1 MIRKTIDKVLNSVE
15 GTGQTTEQ
23 AETGV
28 TAAIKK
34 YLAQSQ
40 TATIFVIFVVIFII
54 SSILSENF
62 LTPYNLSTMAFN
74 LSFVGIVT
82 LAQGS
87 LLLQGDI
94 DISLGSIAGLAAV
107 ITATLMMQTGINPIV
122 TIFIGI
128 AFGALFGTINGS
140 LVTYF
145 NLNPIVL
152 TIGAMYAYDGFNL
165 VYTEGRNITGFPLY
179 ITRLGGGQLFGVPI
193 PLFFFLGVF
202 VIYYFLTK
210 KTVYGRKIYAL
221 GDNREAA
228 RIVGIK
234 VDKLRIIGY
243 SLAGAFSGL
252 AGILMAFRMAAA
264 QSTIGDPWLLPSIA
278 GPIIGGIAIKGGIGS
293 ITGALIGAALMVVV
307 GNIIVLAGVAAYWQQ
322 AVNGSIIIFAVVMDS
337 VAKKYR

>member
-1 MIRKTIDKVLNSVE
+1 MEVKSAVKNYFVR
-15 GTGQTTEQ
+15 
-23 AETGV
+23 
-28 TAAIKK
+28 
-34 YLAQSQ
+34 SQ
-40 TATIFVIFVVIFII
+40 VATIFVIFAAIFII
-54 SSILSENF
+54 SSIISEDF
-62 LTPYNLSTMAFN
+62 LTAYNLSTMAFN
-74 LSFVGIVT
+74 LSFVGIVS
-82 LAQGS
+82 LAQGT

-94 DISLGSIAGLAAV
+94 DISLGSIAGLSAV
-107 ITATLMMQTGINPIV
+107 ITATLMIHAGVNPILS
-122 TIFIGI
+122 ILIGM
-128 AFGALFGTINGS
+128 AFGALFGVINGG
-140 LVTYF
+140 LITYF
-145 NLNPIVL
+145 KLNPIVL

-179 ITRLGGGQLFGVPI
+179 ITNLGGGHLFGVPI

-243 SLAGAFSGL
+243 ALAGTFSGM

-293 ITGALIGAALMVVV
+293 ITGALIGAALMTVV
-307 GNIIVLAGVAAYWQQ
+307 GNIIVLAGVGAYWQQ
-322 AVNGSIIIFAVVMDS
+322 AVNGSIIIIAVVMDS